1 MTTAIILALRT
12 TLGSRLRGN
21 DEKMNLNNC
30 FNKFELVG
38 ADLLFYT
45 QWLDSKTAN
54 LLFEI
59 VREKISWECHR
70 IKIFGREVDSP
81 RLSCWMGDAGA
92 SYVYSQTRFEPRPW
106 LPELES
112 LRVRL
117 QNEFKYRF
125 NSVLANRYRNGQ
137 DSMGW
142 HSDDEH
148 ELGTQPVIA
157 SISLGATRRFSL
169 KAKAAGAKAV
179 HLELPHGSLL
189 LMRGDT
195 QKNYRHALAK
205 TTKPVGER
213 INLTYRNIGSPGHGF
228 I

>member
-1 MTTAIILALRT
+1 MTFGSGFNQLELA
-12 TLGSRLRGN
+12 
-21 DEKMNLNNC
+21 
-30 FNKFELVG
+30 G
-38 ADLLFYT
+38 ADMLFHPD
-45 QWLDSKTAN
+45 WLNGKAADS
-54 LLFEI
+54 LFEV
-59 VREKISWECHR
+59 VREEVPWECHR

-92 SYVYSQTRFEPRPW
+92 SYVYSQTRFEPNSW
-106 LPELES
+106 LPELQS

-117 QNEFKYRF
+117 QNEFQCRF

-142 HSDDEH
+142 HSDDEQ

-157 SISLGATRRFSL
+157 SISLGATRRFSF
-169 KAKAAGAKAV
+169 KAKTAGAKAV

-205 TTKPVGER
+205 TAKPVSER
-213 INLTYRNIGSPGHGF
+213 INLTYRNIL
-228 I
+228 

>member
-1 MTTAIILALRT
+1 
-12 TLGSRLRGN
+12 
-21 DEKMNLNNC
+21 MNLI
-30 FNKFELVG
+30 ESPSILSLPG
-38 ADLLFYT
+38 AELLFYPD
-45 QWLDSKTAN
+45 WLETGLADSLMSTLHEN
-54 LLFEI
+54 I
-59 VREKISWECHR
+59 VWECHR

-92 SYVYSQTRFEPRPW
+92 SYVYSQTRFEPQPW

-117 QNEFKYRF
+117 QNELEYRF

-189 LMRGDT
+189 LMRGAT

-213 INLTYRNIGSPGHGF
+213 INLTFRNIKN
-228 I
+228 